1 VPSST
6 GPFAAVVTLISSLRT
21 RTPVFVAIAAL
32 TTAIAAG
39 LTFRRAIT
47 PWSSLPD
54 SDYWGNISGL
64 ITESGVRLDLA
75 NLFRHNN
82 EHIVV
87 IPKLIYAAN
96 YLATS
101 GSNTGLIIYS
111 LAVGIA
117 CTGILLALARE
128 TLRDTPWRLMLC
140 PLLFP
145 LVMFSAKLTHS
156 YFLGMSGAIWLTA
169 DLFVIAGAAALAR
182 AVATESAPWLLVSLF
197 AGVLGVLAYS
207 TAIYLLI
214 VLVIFCVAKLLR
226 PKLPGPG
233 SRPLLLGTLAAALL
247 VLGLGLAFR
256 NAPQAEP
263 DFAFDL
269 PDLVEF
275 VLVYL
280 GNALATWPLRLV
292 AGIVIL
298 AAGAASIWRLA
309 VERRI
314 TEALLWVILFF
325 FALFNALMTGIG
337 RLGYGVKIAASSRYQ
352 SVTAI
357 TLIATIVLVLAAL
370 PESASS
376 RREVLWRNVA
386 FVALLV
392 CAVLIAIDRS
402 YVANYT
408 ARNERKVVAEIAMR
422 QGIEGNQHLK
432 AVTPAFTQLKRS
444 IPTLRA
450 ARHAPFHWQSRCEE
464 RLGQHLAAP
473 AGPAAGRLETIS
485 AYDMSRGGGRALE
498 LSGWAERDGVAA
510 ECILLADSAGTA
522 IGAGAL
528 VSRRHDVEQAA
539 ARSLGLVGWKG
550 VASVP
555 ASSHVC
561 AYALFPSE
569 SEPVPLADCQAIP
582 ENAAAP

>member
-1 VPSST
+1 
-6 GPFAAVVTLISSLRT
+6 VV
-21 RTPVFVAIAAL
+21 
-32 TTAIAAG
+32 TAIAAG

-64 ITESGVRLDLA
+64 ITESGVRLDLV

-101 GSNTGLIIYS
+101 GSNTGLIVYS
-111 LAVGIA
+111 LAAGIA
-117 CTGILLALARE
+117 CTGLLLVLARD

-140 PLLFP
+140 ALLFP

-169 DLFVIAGAAALAR
+169 DLFVIASAAALAR
-182 AVATESAPWLLVSLF
+182 AVATESAPRLLVSLS

-207 TAIYLLI
+207 TAIYMLI
-214 VLVIFCVAKLLR
+214 VLVIYCMVKLLR
-226 PKLPGPG
+226 SRLPGPG

-256 NAPQAEP
+256 SAPQAKP

-269 PDLVEF
+269 PKLVEF
-275 VLVYL
+275 VLIYL
-280 GNALATWPLRLV
+280 GNALATGPLRLV

-298 AAGAASIWRLA
+298 AAGAASLWRLA
-309 VERRI
+309 AERRV
-314 TEALLWVILFF
+314 TETLHWVILFF
-325 FALFNALMTGIG
+325 FAPFNALMTGIG
-337 RLGYGVKIAASSRYQ
+337 RLGYGVKIAATSRYQ

-370 PESASS
+370 PKTASS
-376 RREVLWRNVA
+376 RREVLWRNVT
-386 FVALLV
+386 FGALLV

-402 YVANYT
+402 YVSNYT

-432 AVTPAFTQLKRS
+432 AVTPAFAQLKRS
-444 IPTLRA
+444 IPALRA
-450 ARHAPFHWQSRCEE
+450 VQHAPFHWQSRCEE
-464 RLGQHLAAP
+464 RLGQHLATQ

-485 AYDMSRGGGRALE
+485 AYKMSRGGGRALE
-498 LSGWAERDGVAA
+498 LSGWTERDGLAA
-510 ECILLADSAGTA
+510 ECVILVDGSGTA

-528 VSRRHDVEQAA
+528 VTRRPDVEQAA

-555 ASSHVC
+555 ASSPVC
-561 AYALFPSE
+561 AYALFPGE
-569 SEPVPLADCQAIP
+569 SELVPLTDCQAIP
-582 ENAAAP
+582 EGAAAP

>member
-1 VPSST
+1 VSVTPS
-6 GPFAAVVTLISSLRT
+6 PFAAASRLVTSPRT
-21 RTPVFVAIAAL
+21 RTPLFLGTAAL

-101 GSNTGLIIYS
+101 GSNTGLIVYS
-111 LAVGIA
+111 LAAGIA
-117 CTGILLALARE
+117 CTGLLLVLARD
-128 TLRDTPWRLMLC
+128 TLLDTPWRLMLC
-140 PLLFP
+140 ALLFP

-169 DLFVIAGAAALAR
+169 DLFVIASAAALAR

-207 TAIYLLI
+207 TAVYMLI
-214 VLVIFCVAKLLR
+214 VLVLFCVAKLLR
-226 PKLPGPG
+226 PKLPGPA
-233 SRPLLLGTLAAALL
+233 SRPLLLGSLAAALL

-256 NAPQAEP
+256 NAPQAKP

-269 PDLVEF
+269 PKLVEF
-275 VLVYL
+275 VLIYL
-280 GNALATWPLRLV
+280 GNALATGPLRLV
-292 AGIVIL
+292 AGLVIL
-298 AAGAASIWRLA
+298 GAGIASIWRLA
-309 VERRI
+309 AERRI
-314 TEALLWVILFF
+314 AETLLWVILFF
-325 FALFNALMTGIG
+325 FAPFNALMTGIG
-337 RLGYGVKIAASSRYQ
+337 RLGYGVKIAATSRYQ

-370 PESASS
+370 PKNASS

-386 FVALLV
+386 FGALLV
-392 CAVLIAIDRS
+392 CAFLIAIGRS

-408 ARNERKVVAEIAMR
+408 ARNEQKVVTEIAMR

-432 AVTPAFTQLKRS
+432 AVTPAFAQLKRS

-464 RLGQHLAAP
+464 KLGQRLATQ
-473 AGPAAGRLETIS
+473 AGPAAGRLETIL
-485 AYDMSRGGGRALE
+485 AYKMSRGGSRALE

-528 VSRRHDVEQAA
+528 VTRRPDVQQAA

-555 ASSHVC
+555 TSSPVC
-561 AYALFPSE
+561 AYALFPGE

-582 ENAAAP
+582 EGAAAP

>member
-1 VPSST
+1 
-6 GPFAAVVTLISSLRT
+6 VV
-21 RTPVFVAIAAL
+21 
-32 TTAIAAG
+32 TAIAAG

-111 LAVGIA
+111 LAGGIA
-117 CTGILLALARE
+117 CTGLLLVLARE
-128 TLRDTPWRLMLC
+128 TLLDTPWRLLVC
-140 PLLFP
+140 ALLFP

-156 YFLGMSGAIWLTA
+156 YFLGMSGTIWLTA
-169 DLFVIAGAAALAR
+169 DLFVIASAAALAR

-207 TAIYLLI
+207 TAIYMLI
-214 VLVIFCVAKLLR
+214 VLVLFCVAKLLW
-226 PKLPGPG
+226 
-233 SRPLLLGTLAAALL
+233 PLLLGMLAAALL
-247 VLGLGLAFR
+247 VLGLGAAFR
-256 NAPQAEP
+256 NAPQAKP

-269 PDLVEF
+269 PKLVEF
-275 VLVYL
+275 VLIYL
-280 GNALATWPLRLV
+280 GNALATGPLRLV
-292 AGIVIL
+292 AGLVIVG
-298 AAGAASIWRLA
+298 AGIASIWRLA
-309 VERRI
+309 AERRI

-325 FALFNALMTGIG
+325 FAPFNALMTGIG
-337 RLGYGVKIAASSRYQ
+337 RLGYGVKIAATSRYQ

-370 PESASS
+370 PKHCSS

-386 FVALLV
+386 FGALLV
-392 CAVLIAIDRS
+392 CAFLIAIDRS
-402 YVANYT
+402 YVANYA

-432 AVTPAFTQLKRS
+432 AVTPAFAQLKRS

-450 ARHAPFHWQSRCEE
+450 ARHAPFHWRSRCEE

-485 AYDMSRGGGRALE
+485 AYKMSRGGGRALD

-528 VSRRHDVEQAA
+528 VMRRPDVEQAA

-550 VASVP
+550 AASVP
-555 ASSHVC
+555 ASSRVC
-561 AYALFPSE
+561 AYALFPGE

-582 ENAAAP
+582 EGAAAP

>member
-1 VPSST
+1 LPRLHVWSPRRVRGLPFSS
-6 GPFAAVVTLISSLRT
+6 V
-21 RTPVFVAIAAL
+21 L

-101 GSNTGLIIYS
+101 GSNTGLIVYS
-111 LAVGIA
+111 LAAGIA
-117 CTGILLALARE
+117 CTGLLLVLARD
-128 TLRDTPWRLMLC
+128 TLLDTPWRLMLC
-140 PLLFP
+140 ALLFP

-169 DLFVIAGAAALAR
+169 DLFVIASAAALAR

-207 TAIYLLI
+207 TAVYMLI
-214 VLVIFCVAKLLR
+214 VLVLFCVAKLLR
-226 PKLPGPG
+226 PKLPGPA
-233 SRPLLLGTLAAALL
+233 SRPLLLGSLAAALL

-256 NAPQAEP
+256 NAPQAKP

-269 PDLVEF
+269 PKLVEF
-275 VLVYL
+275 VLIYL
-280 GNALATWPLRLV
+280 GNALATGPLRLV
-292 AGIVIL
+292 AGLVIL
-298 AAGAASIWRLA
+298 GAGIASIWRLA
-309 VERRI
+309 AERRI
-314 TEALLWVILFF
+314 AETLLWVILFF
-325 FALFNALMTGIG
+325 FAPFNALMTGIG
-337 RLGYGVKIAASSRYQ
+337 RLGYGVKIAATSRYQ

-370 PESASS
+370 PKNASS

-386 FVALLV
+386 FGALLV
-392 CAVLIAIDRS
+392 CAFLIAIDRS

-408 ARNERKVVAEIAMR
+408 ARNEQKVVTEIAMR

-432 AVTPAFTQLKRS
+432 AVTPAFAQLKRS

-450 ARHAPFHWQSRCEE
+450 ARHAPFMAVALRRETW
-464 RLGQHLAAP
+464 AAP
-473 AGPAAGRLETIS
+473 RHSGGS
-485 AYDMSRGGGRALE
+485 GGGAP
-498 LSGWAERDGVAA
+498 RD
-510 ECILLADSAGTA
+510 D
-522 IGAGAL
+522 IG
-528 VSRRHDVEQAA
+528 
-539 ARSLGLVGWKG
+539 
-550 VASVP
+550 
-555 ASSHVC
+555 
-561 AYALFPSE
+561 
-569 SEPVPLADCQAIP
+569 I
-582 ENAAAP
+582 